1 MNKEKF
7 VKGMTFL
14 GVAYNKE
21 FTKEELEVWY
31 SMLKDYSI
39 EDFSNAIQELIKTEE
54 RLPSIATITKQIAK
68 NKMASYP
75 EAEEEWQGVLKAVRN
90 YGSYREEEALASLKP
105 YTAKIAKYIGYH
117 RICISTVEEQ
127 VWNKKEFIEEY
138 NALKDKLVNY
148 TQLGITNSETKLLE
162 G

>member
-1 MNKEKF
+1 MDKEKF

-31 SMLKDYSI
+31 SMLKDNSI
-39 EDFSNAIQELIKTEE
+39 EDFSNAIQELVKTEE
-54 RLPSIATITKQIAK
+54 RLPSIATVTKQIAK
-68 NKMASYP
+68 NKIASYP
-75 EAEEEWQGVLKAVRN
+75 EAEEEWQEVLKAVRN
-90 YGSYREEEALASLKP
+90 YGSYREEDAMASLRP
-105 YTAKIAKYIGYH
+105 YTAKIVKYIGYH
-117 RICISTVEEQ
+117 RICIATVEEQ